1 MDTETIGPGDIC
13 RFATWEGDI
22 STRWRSAIDRHPMDG
37 GTWEILGKRSPG
49 GLNRKIYRA
58 SDGGK
63 QREAERLEKSR
74 RESQCEWRVCS

>member
-22 STRWRSAIDRHPMDG
+22 STRCRSAIDKHPRDG
-37 GTWEILGKRSPG
+37 DTWEILGMRGPG

-58 SDGGK
+58 IDGRK
-63 QREAERLEKSR
+63 RREAR
-74 RESQCEWRVCS
+74 REQDSQCKWRVCS